1 MSFDGLELSAIR
13 VSAQVMALATLMCIV
28 VGTTLAWYIARSG
41 RRVAA
46 LLSALALLP
55 LVIPP
60 SAVGYYLLYAFGRQ
74 STFGNFLIDDVGLR
88 LVFTW
93 PGAAIAA
100 GVVSLPLFVRTA
112 QAGFEQIDPE
122 LLAVASTMASP
133 FRAFVRVALPL
144 AWPALVAATLIAAA
158 RSLGEFG
165 ATVII
170 AGNIPGETQTVPAAI
185 YDAVQAGDRPRA
197 NALAFFSLVFGLVVL
212 AGLSLVLQRQRYR

>member
-1 MSFDGLELSAIR
+1 MTLGEGELTALR
-13 VSAQVMALATLMCIV
+13 VSLQVTLMATALCV
-28 VGTTLAWYIARSG
+28 VAGTLLAWAIARSE
-41 RRVAA
+41 RRGAS

-55 LVIPP
+55 LVLPP
-60 SAVGYYLLYAFGRQ
+60 SAVGYYLLYGFGRQ
-74 STFGNFLIDDVGLR
+74 SGFGAFLIDDLGLR

-100 GVVSLPLFVRTA
+100 AVVALPLFVRTA

-122 LLAVASTMASP
+122 LLGVANTMASP
-133 FRAFVRVALPL
+133 VRTFFRIALPL

-170 AGNIPGETQTVPAAI
+170 AGSIPGETQTLPAAI
-185 YDAVQAGDRPRA
+185 YDAVQAGDRGRA
-197 NALAFFSLVFGLVVL
+197 NLLALMSLVIGMVLL
-212 AGLSLVLQRQRYR
+212 AGLSLALQRQRYR

>member
-1 MSFDGLELSAIR
+1 MSPGAVDVDALR
-13 VSAQVMALATLMCIV
+13 VSAQVMVLATLLCLV
-28 VGTTLAWYIARSG
+28 PGTALAWAIARSG
-41 RRVAA
+41 KNTAA
-46 LLSALALLP
+46 LLSSLALLP
-55 LVIPP
+55 LVLPP

-74 STFGNFLIDDVGLR
+74 SAFGNFLIDDLGLR

-100 GVVSLPLFVRTA
+100 AVVSLPLFVRTA

-133 FRAFVRVALPL
+133 VRSFFAVALPL
-144 AWPALVAATLIAAA
+144 AWPALAAATLIAAA

-170 AGNIPGETQTVPAAI
+170 AGSVPGETQTVPAAI

-197 NALAFFSLVFGLVVL
+197 NALAFVSMVLGLIFL
-212 AGLSLVLQRQRYR
+212 AALSLVLQRQRHR